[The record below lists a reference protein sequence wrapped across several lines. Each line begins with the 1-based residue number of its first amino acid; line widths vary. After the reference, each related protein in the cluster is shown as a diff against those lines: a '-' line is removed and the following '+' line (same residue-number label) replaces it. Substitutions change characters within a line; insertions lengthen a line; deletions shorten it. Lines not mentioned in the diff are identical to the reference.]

1 MPELPEVEYARR
13 QLQRWLAGATI
24 TGAVVHDARIL
35 HSGSA
40 SRATRLLVGRRV
52 GRVERRGKW
61 LRLPLSGRNEPD
73 GVAFSH
79 LGMTGKWTLAK
90 TDEPLR
96 FERLR
101 IDVAMGRVARSV
113 RYLDPRLFGTFA
125 VGAVDLPAWHA
136 LGPDPLNDGIDIDRL
151 HEKLARKSLPIKPA
165 LLDQALLAGVGN
177 IQATD
182 ALFLARVDPRRPSRS
197 LSRTEVAAV
206 ARGIDESIRRT
217 LAHESGP
224 QITYV
229 EEAGAPN
236 PFLVY
241 GRAGE
246 SCPRCRTTLV
256 KITQAARTTVYCPH
270 CQAGMRRGTRSSR

>member
-13 QLQRWLAGATI
+13 QLQRWLGGATI
-24 TGAVVHDARIL
+24 TTAVVHDARLL
-35 HSGSA
+35 HAGTA
-40 SRATRLLVGRRV
+40 RRAEHALVGRRI
-52 GRVERRGKW
+52 GTVERRGKW
-61 LRLPLSGRNEPD
+61 LRMPLDE

-90 TDEPLR
+90 DEAPLR

-101 IDVAMGRVARSV
+101 LDVVKGRVHRSV

-125 VGAVDLPAWHA
+125 VGGKDLPVWDA
-136 LGPDPLNDGIDIDRL
+136 LGPDPLHDGIDVDRL
-151 HEKLARKSLPIKPA
+151 VEKLARKSVAIKPA
-165 LLDQALLAGVGN
+165 LLDQTLLAGVGN

-182 ALFLARVDPRRPSRS
+182 ALFLARVDPRRPSSS
-197 LSRTEVAAV
+197 LSRTELTAI
-206 ARGIDESIRRT
+206 ARGIDTSIRRT

-229 EEAGAPN
+229 EEAGADN

-241 GRAGE
+241 GRGGE
-246 SCPRCRTTLV
+246 PCPRCGTKLV
-256 KITQAARTTVYCPH
+256 RVTQAGRTTVYCRH
-270 CQAGMRRGTRSSR
+270 CQAGERRGSRPRR